1 MFCIYGGARFSPHT
15 KKPKS
20 MGDTPPLTYP
30 AIYMITSTSV
40 PGYSTR
46 YRVVPA
52 CGGWAAACFYYKKC
66 FCVMRRGLGH
76 LPRPGS
82 LAAGRRLV
90 LAARRGLRRAPAPQW
105 EGAAGTAA
113 VSTTTASLMPCAA
126 RRAPRRS
133 RSAAGYCP
141 PDHFSFPVPASFS
154 RDCKCPGAM
163 RSAGR
168 PPRSGCVA
176 QHVVL
181 RDRHVDRGRV

>member
-1 MFCIYGGARFSPHT
+1 MFCILRWSALFPHT

-20 MGDTPPLTYP
+20 MGDTPIDLPGNLHDYVYRYP
-30 AIYMITSTSV
+30 GTV
-40 PGYSTR
+40 
-46 YRVVPA
+46 RVVPA

-90 LAARRGLRRAPAPQW
+90 LAARRGLRRGPAPQW

-126 RRAPRRS
+126 RRAPRRC
-133 RSAAGYCP
+133 RAPPRPGTPPPLTTSASGP
-141 PDHFSFPVPASFS
+141 RVILPRLQVPRRHAIGRAASS
-154 RDCKCPGAM
+154 VWVRGA
-163 RSAGR
+163 ACR
-168 PPRSGCVA
+168 PPRPA
-176 QHVVL
+176 
-181 RDRHVDRGRV
+181 R